1 MKKISVLNSKQ
12 KNPFLVP
19 EHYLETFAE
28 RMMSRIPEDEVMSER
43 NVLPAQ
49 GFRSFLYY
57 AAAAVMVGV
66 LFLGTG
72 IYRQSHTVDDTAN
85 DGYLSAYYSE
95 NEADFT
101 YDYLMLDNNN
111 VYEYATTDE

>member
-1 MKKISVLNSKQ
+1 MKKMLVLNSKQ

-19 EHYLETFAE
+19 ERYFDTFAE
-28 RMMSRIPEDEVMSER
+28 RMMSRIPEGEVVSGR
-43 NVLPAQ
+43 DGLPVRS
-49 GFRSFLYY
+49 FRSFLYY

-72 IYRQSHTVDDTAN
+72 MYRQSHFSADTAK

-95 NEADFT
+95 TEPEFT

>member
-1 MKKISVLNSKQ
+1 MFVPNAKR

-19 EHYLETFAE
+19 EHYFDTFSQ
-28 RMMSRIPEDEVMSER
+28 RMMSRIPEVEMMSR
-43 NVLPAQ
+43 RSVIPVQ

-57 AAAAVMVGV
+57 AAAAVLVGV

-72 IYRQSHTVDDTAN
+72 MYRQSHSAGDTAG
-85 DGYLSAYYSE
+85 DSYLSAYYSE